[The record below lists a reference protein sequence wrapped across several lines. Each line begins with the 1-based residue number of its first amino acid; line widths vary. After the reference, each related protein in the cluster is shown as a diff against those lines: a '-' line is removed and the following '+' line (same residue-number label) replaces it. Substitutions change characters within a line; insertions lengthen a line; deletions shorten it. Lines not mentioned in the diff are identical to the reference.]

1 MAHTFNPVI
10 SNISGAKYVGEIQW
24 EILETVGIFKN
35 RFAIYVN
42 GTRVTPVLNIWPN
55 VINLTSAPTNRF
67 FEYTSTGSD
76 VIELRMSRSLL
87 STGVLHVLNAEL
99 KLRRSL

>member
-1 MAHTFNPVI
+1 MAHTFNPVL

-24 EILETVGIFKN
+24 EILETLGIFKN

-55 VINLTSAPTNRF
+55 VVNITSAPTSRF
-67 FEYTSTGSD
+67 FEYTSNGND
-76 VIELRMSRSLL
+76 VIELRMSRSLGA
-87 STGVLHVLNAEL
+87 TGISQVLNAEL
-99 KLRRSL
+99 KLKRSL